1 MSMSGRIA
9 MSEPTRRLEL
19 FTGVGRRRTWSDEE
33 KAAIVAESDG
43 PGTSISAVARR
54 HGLSASQLFTW
65 RRLVRQAGRQDGER
79 PLQFVPAVMSVGP
92 QEPTSAEMS
101 PELRE
106 RCGGHSI
113 EVEIAGATVRIAQ
126 GASTAQIAAVIRALK
141 APL

>member
-1 MSMSGRIA
+1 M
-9 MSEPTRRLEL
+9 
-19 FTGVGRRRTWSDEE
+19 SDEE

-43 PGTSISAVARR
+43 PGTSISAAARR
-54 HGLSASQLFTW
+54 HGSSASQLFTW
-65 RRLVRQAGRQDGER
+65 RRLVRQAGRHDGER

-126 GASTAQIAAVIRALK
+126 GASVVQIAAVIRALK
-141 APL
+141 TCP